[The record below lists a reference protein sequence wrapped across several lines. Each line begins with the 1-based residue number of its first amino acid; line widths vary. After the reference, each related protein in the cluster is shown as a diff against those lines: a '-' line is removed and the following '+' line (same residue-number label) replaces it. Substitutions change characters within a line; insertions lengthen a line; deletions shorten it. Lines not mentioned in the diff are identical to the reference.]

1 AVPRIRE
8 GVHREDDAPGA
19 RNENC
24 RWRCGRN
31 RVHFGDCLGVHVCQ
45 SAKTAAW
52 PLMERFM
59 QSATLLIRW
68 IPKSP
73 LWSGVYLVA
82 VLALLPLLA
91 VFLVVNGFLGALR
104 AR

>member
-1 AVPRIRE
+1 
-8 GVHREDDAPGA
+8 
-19 RNENC
+19 
-24 RWRCGRN
+24 
-31 RVHFGDCLGVHVCQ
+31 
-45 SAKTAAW
+45 
-52 PLMERFM
+52 MERFM
-59 QSATLLIRW
+59 QSATQLIRW